1 MPALSPS
8 DLRHRILVKGKV
20 KVHAARSIVRCTS
33 SASLALFGS
42 RMSAGSRRSG
52 EAQPEPARGVSR
64 RSGEEQPEPARG
76 ASESERLTETPEATR
91 DTLLRTSGSSSNL
104 QRFSSTAS
112 RWSHSSDTE
121 FVHTM
126 VRATSD
132 HACLSDPSTLACQIR
147 PRLLAG
153 MMCALIF
160 HARSPIPS
168 PLQMLGDRRQ
178 RPDQSC
184 ARRVEDRASH
194 PDRVRGLVPRRQTNS
209 TPSSS
214 VCVVSRSQSFCRGR
228 RGSSQS
234 PQSLKIG
241 CSQHSACPWPS
252 AH

>member
-1 MPALSPS
+1 MTSVRQYDEFAATGRMPALSPS

-76 ASESERLTETPEATR
+76 ASKSERLTETPEATR

-147 PRLLAG
+147 ARLLVRSD
-153 MMCALIF
+153 
-160 HARSPIPS
+160 HACLP
-168 PLQMLGDRRQ
+168 G
-178 RPDQSC
+178 
-184 ARRVEDRASH
+184 
-194 PDRVRGLVPRRQTNS
+194 
-209 TPSSS
+209 
-214 VCVVSRSQSFCRGR
+214 
-228 RGSSQS
+228 
-234 PQSLKIG
+234 
-241 CSQHSACPWPS
+241 
-252 AH
+252 